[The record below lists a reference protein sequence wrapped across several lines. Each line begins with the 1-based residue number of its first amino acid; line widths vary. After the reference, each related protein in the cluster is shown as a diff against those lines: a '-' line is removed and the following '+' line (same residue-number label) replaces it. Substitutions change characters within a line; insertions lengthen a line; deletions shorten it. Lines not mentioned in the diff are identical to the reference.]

1 MNSSDEVAALPYN
14 PAEHRKWARTSIA
27 SICKET
33 GKQYFFVE
41 FRGLFFPMPPTYT
54 SPKIEYGE
62 ITTPEGDVS
71 RLAHEL
77 TRTENDKRF
86 ATLFEEA
93 DEVLREIRIVDAKDG
108 FREANSDSS
117 WTTTSSVSNINSSGL
132 SRSFNSS
139 SSLATP
145 GVLSTYTTSTS
156 SDGLLPDEN
165 DPDSGCWLSPLT
177 NGMTRIRI
185 VPATPSPR
193 LGGGVLRKP
202 RSPSQFRSLSTTL
215 EEEEALTDIGRM
227 GLRIGRI

>member
-1 MNSSDEVAALPYN
+1 
-14 PAEHRKWARTSIA
+14 
-27 SICKET
+27 
-33 GKQYFFVE
+33 
-41 FRGLFFPMPPTYT
+41 MPPTYT

-77 TRTENDKRF
+77 TRTENEKRF

-108 FREANSDSS
+108 FGEANFDSS
-117 WTTTSSVSNINSSGL
+117 WTTTSSVSNANSSGL

-165 DPDSGCWLSPLT
+165 DPDSVFWLSPLA

-193 LGGGVLRKP
+193 LGGGVLPKP
-202 RSPSQFRSLSTTL
+202 RSSSQFRSLSTTL
-215 EEEEALTDIGRM
+215 EEEEVLTDLGRT